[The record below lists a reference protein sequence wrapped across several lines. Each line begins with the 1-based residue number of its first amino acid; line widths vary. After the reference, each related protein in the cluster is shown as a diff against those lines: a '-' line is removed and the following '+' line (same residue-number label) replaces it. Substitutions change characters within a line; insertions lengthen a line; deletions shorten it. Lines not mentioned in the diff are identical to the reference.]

1 MGTIQ
6 QEVFANVKQ
15 MVAGSMVL
23 AFYDPKTPTVVCADA
38 SSYGIGR
45 VLMQDHGD
53 QLRPAAF
60 CSRTLTET
68 AVKYAQLEKEC
79 LRQCVHVRDYH
90 VTWWGFQLL
99 SS

>member
-1 MGTIQ
+1 
-6 QEVFANVKQ
+6 

-79 LRQCVHVRDYH
+79 LRQCGHVRDYH
-90 VTWWGFQLL
+90 VT
-99 SS
+99 